1 MLSKRCFSRLAMSLI
16 LMILLYPG
24 AQLVMCQDSAGTWKD
39 DATGL
44 LWSVKDNGSDT
55 NWVQASNYCKNLAL
69 GGYTDWRLPTRKELE
84 TIFDKRS
91 SKEFKAK
98 NPIEVKGENV
108 WAELTDSGN
117 AWTFSFFN
125 GGTSLVPTSGG
136 CGTSGRALC
145 VRGSGK

>member
-24 AQLVMCQDSAGTWKD
+24 AQLVMSQDSAGTWKD

-44 LWSVKDNGSDT
+44 LWSVKDSGSDT
-55 NWVQASNYCKNLAL
+55 NWDRASNYCKDLAL
-69 GGYTDWRLPTRKELE
+69 GGHKDWRLPTLKELE
-84 TIFDKRS
+84 TIYDKNL

-98 NPIEVKGENV
+98 NPIELKGENM
-108 WAELTDSGN
+108 WGESTDAGN
-117 AWTFSFFN
+117 AWMFNFFN
-125 GGTSLVPTSGG
+125 GGTSMVPTAGS

-145 VRGSGK
+145 VRKSGE